1 MQDSEIVRTWLCEL
15 RMEDCWELFDNAGYD
30 MPTISRMTPEVRF
43 QSMFFGSFHLFI
55 GVPITVRTSWLTLA
69 TFTNK
74 LLFSGLLYLWCSM
87 QQTI

>member
-43 QSMFFGSFHLFI
+43 QSMFFWQFSPFHWSTNYSSNLLINI
-55 GVPITVRTSWLTLA
+55 GNIHEQIIV
-69 TFTNK
+69 
-74 LLFSGLLYLWCSM
+74 
-87 QQTI
+87 